1 MKIKINKPFSP
12 ILFYILNILLLL
24 AIFFTCFLY
33 TDFSDT
39 VPRIT
44 EKRLDVKKEIA
55 LISSVLKTQE
65 EYELD
70 GFSFYA
76 ETDTAKIKNQDAL
89 PVLVNGS
96 FCDVYS
102 LDITGEKITKQMIEN
117 KRDYALISDTLSQKL
132 FFTTSSFGKRFTL
145 FDKEFTVVGV
155 YKTNTTPVGV
165 LSSDKY
171 ERVYLPYTAYD
182 SYGEQGIDAIA
193 LSADNDSSI
202 SKAAFD
208 SDMFKGYSATDFSS
222 KHNVAS
228 TFKNI
233 LLLIFTITVCVLL
246 IKIWLRVVKS
256 FTAFVKTTL
265 DDEYLFA
272 VFKKNKLKSIK
283 YLSIIVLL
291 PVLTVFAFINGFSQ
305 IYILPQ
311 YLPTDNIF
319 DISYTVNAFVNAVQN
334 ANSLLLFG
342 NPFLSNFYTIT
353 FYLSLALTVI
363 TLILYVLWYK
373 TIRETVQTNRYYTV
387 ELSVF
392 MTALSAVLA
401 VSSKI
406 TQSYLLY
413 LLTVFC
419 LTLLATVVL
428 MMINQAKAKKL

>member
-24 AIFFTCFLY
+24 VIFFTCFLY
-33 TDFSDT
+33 SDFSDT

-65 EYELD
+65 VYELD

-76 ETDTAKIKNQDAL
+76 ETDTARIKNQDVL
-89 PVLVNGS
+89 PVLVNNS

-145 FDKEFTVVGV
+145 FDKEFTVAGV

-171 ERVYLPYTAYD
+171 ERVYLPYTTYD
-182 SYGEQGIDAIA
+182 GYGEQGIDAIA

-222 KHNVAS
+222 KHDVAS

-233 LLLIFTITVCVLL
+233 LLLIFTIIVCVLL

-283 YLSIIVLL
+283 YLSLIVLL
-291 PVLTVFAFINGFSQ
+291 PVIAVFVFINGFSQ

-319 DISYTVNAFVNAVQN
+319 DISYCANAFVKAVQS
-334 ANSLLLFG
+334 ANSVLLSG
-342 NPFLSNFYTIT
+342 NPFLNNFYTIT
-353 FYLSLALTVI
+353 FYLSLAFTVI
-363 TLILYVLWYK
+363 TLILYVLWYR
-373 TIRETVQTNRYYTV
+373 TIRETVQRNRYYTV

-392 MTALSAVLA
+392 MTALSAVLTA
-401 VSSKI
+401 ASIFTRSN
-406 TQSYLLY
+406 LLY
-413 LLTVFC
+413 LLSMFS

-428 MMINQAKAKKL
+428 LMIKLAKAKKS